1 MLEKKKKGV
10 AKMLENDRIPMI
22 FLIENTHGFREI
34 TFWENK
40 VVRGNKY
47 IPFAKLDA
55 VIKNEVSMQ

>member
-1 MLEKKKKGV
+1 
-10 AKMLENDRIPMI
+10 MLENDRIPMI